1 MIPSSHVLHGACRL
15 PVDDTR
21 WDNRTRIPCECGAM
35 AMLDP
40 PCTVTTKDGSRVEQ
54 HAKCANTKCKR
65 RWVVQLP
72 DLPATPDLPAPDNA
86 QIPDNPAPEPT
97 PLPPTQTVIPKP
109 EEEPMSAPPAICPCP
124 CGKPVKP
131 GNKYASKGCV
141 GRARLG
147 KPLTPEAR
155 ANVTAANQR
164 RAQEPVQASFDQ
176 AALLVDGIDAT
187 LAYGPEVQEAAKQA
201 LKVFAQAQDSTIVP
215 ATDPYAIVAELAR
228 TYEPRLLRIAAD
240 LREQMEGA
248 K

>member
-1 MIPSSHVLHGACRL
+1 MIPSSHILHGIVRF
-15 PVDDTR
+15 PSDSGR
-21 WDNRTRIPCECGAM
+21 WDIRETVSCEVCGRESVV
-35 AMLDP
+35 DP
-40 PCTVTTKDGSRVEQ
+40 PCTVTNASGSRVEQ
-54 HAKCANTKCKR
+54 HARCVKCKH
-65 RWVVQLP
+65 RWLVSS
-72 DLPATPDLPAPDNA
+72 
-86 QIPDNPAPEPT
+86 
-97 PLPPTQTVIPKP
+97 KP
-109 EEEPMSAPPAICPCP
+109 HQEEEPMSAPPPQCPCP
-124 CGKPVKP
+124 CGQPVKP
-131 GNKYASKGCV
+131 GNKYASKACV
-141 GRARLG
+141 GRARQG
-147 KPLTPEAR
+147 KPLSPEAR

-228 TYEPRLLRIAAD
+228 NHEPRLLRIAAD